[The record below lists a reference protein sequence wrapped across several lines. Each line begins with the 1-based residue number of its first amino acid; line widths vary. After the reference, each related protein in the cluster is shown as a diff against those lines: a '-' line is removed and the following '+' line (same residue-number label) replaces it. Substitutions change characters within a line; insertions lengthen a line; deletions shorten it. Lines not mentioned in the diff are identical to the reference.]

1 MRFWDSSAIV
11 PLIVDEPG
19 SRNMRA
25 LLADDR
31 GILVWRLAGTEIV
44 SALWRRARAGE
55 LNEASRL
62 AAERALGELERGWT
76 SVEDL
81 AHTDRRA
88 RRLLA
93 LHPLRAADCLH
104 LAAALL
110 ACEERPQLLPFVT
123 LDSRLGDA
131 ARREGFTV
139 LG

>member
-1 MRFWDSSAIV
+1 MR
-11 PLIVDEPG
+11 G
-19 SRNMRA
+19 
-25 LLADDR
+25 LLADDAT
-31 GILVWRLAGTEIV
+31 IVVWRLAGTELV

-55 LNEASRL
+55 VSEGSRL
-62 AAERALGELERGWT
+62 AAERALGDLERGWT

-93 LHPLRAADCLH
+93 LHPLRAADALH
-104 LAAALL
+104 LAAALV
-110 ACEERPQLLPFVT
+110 ACDERPQLLPFVT
-123 LDSRLGDA
+123 LDGRLGDA